1 LDNFQNLSGH
11 SVAALL
17 SQAQDCSVYAWGLNT
32 MGQCGLGNAHSPIV
46 SPQKILALDGI
57 PIHQVRGP
65 IQQTLLRLQ

>member
-1 LDNFQNLSGH
+1 
-11 SVAALL
+11 
-17 SQAQDCSVYAWGLNT
+17 VYAWGLNT